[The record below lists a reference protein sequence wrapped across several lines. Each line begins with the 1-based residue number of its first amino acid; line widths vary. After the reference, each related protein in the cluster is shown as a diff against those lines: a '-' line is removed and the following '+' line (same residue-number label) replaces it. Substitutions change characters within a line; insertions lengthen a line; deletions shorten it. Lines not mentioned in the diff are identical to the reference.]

1 MFSILSVSMR
11 ANAGVGLP
19 WWVWFLILI
28 IAFIIMAML
37 APKKQE
43 PVVSAPEK
51 VKTMTFEDD
60 LTRIEGIGPKIRQ
73 GMAQHGVSTFAQLAK
88 MDIEALREMLRE
100 IGIAADP
107 TTWPKQARLA
117 ADGDWEALQKL
128 QDDLMGGRK
137 E

>member
-1 MFSILSVSMR
+1 MFSILSVSLR
-11 ANAGVGLP
+11 ANAGIGLP

-43 PVVSAPEK
+43 PVVSVPEK

-73 GMAQHGVSTFAQLAK
+73 GMKQHGVSTFAQLAK
-88 MDIEALREMLRE
+88 MDVEALREMLRE
-100 IGIAADP
+100 IGIAANP
-107 TTWPKQARLA
+107 TTWPNQARLA

-128 QDDLMGGRK
+128 QDDLIGGRK

>member
-1 MFSILSVSMR
+1 MFSILSISMR
-11 ANAGVGLP
+11 ANAGIGLP

-43 PVVSAPEK
+43 PVGSAPEK

-73 GMAQHGVSTFAQLAK
+73 GMNQHGISTFAQLAR
-88 MDIEALREMLRE
+88 MDVEALREMLRE